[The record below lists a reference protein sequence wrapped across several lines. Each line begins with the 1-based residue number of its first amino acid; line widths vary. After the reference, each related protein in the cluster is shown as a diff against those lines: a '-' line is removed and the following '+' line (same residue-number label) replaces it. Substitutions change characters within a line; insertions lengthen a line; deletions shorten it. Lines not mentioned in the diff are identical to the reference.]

1 MKRKQSVSGQNFDPV
16 DLSVVEVEGGYA
28 LSLAGE
34 ILLTEW
40 GIPVQHVAK
49 PLLEHMASE
58 FDGHGTMK
66 VRERKVVAP
75 RFFGSYAL
83 FGSQKQWIEQGKEE
97 LSVDFADC
105 LLRNPV
111 LNEVPG
117 PEARDQYARWGPI
130 FMWLGETYDQL
141 RRSASSF
148 LYCLEERDAEAK
160 LALARHSSAV
170 TKIRDQ
176 YLALAPEQRAAVA
189 FLHVI
194 HSDNP
199 SYHVSIGPVLFPLGL
214 ALGRCTE
221 GEYAQGV
228 MAGMAI
234 LSGAFPDVDNKAH
247 RKSFEGL
254 RSDART
260 ALDYIRFY
268 QEGTPTRQF
277 RDMVATGETPTL
289 EFKSTLR
296 FNLRAERHDD
306 QITHTCVKT
315 VAAFLNSEG
324 GRLLIGVADDG
335 KIVGIE
341 RDEFPNTDKFQLH
354 LLNVLKSSLGKPP
367 LLV

>member
-1 MKRKQSVSGQNFDPV
+1 MKRKQSVSGQNFNPV

-34 ILLTEW
+34 ILLTR
-40 GIPVQHVAK
+40 GGSPVQHVAK

-66 VRERKVVAP
+66 VRERKIVAP

-83 FGSQKQWIEQGKEE
+83 FDIQKEWIEQGKEE

-105 LLRNPV
+105 LLRDDPV
-111 LNEVPG
+111 LHEVPG
-117 PEARDQYARWGPI
+117 PEARDQHARWGPI
-130 FMWLGETYDQL
+130 FMWLGETYNQL
-141 RRSASSF
+141 RKSDSSF
-148 LYCLEERDAEAK
+148 DYLLGKGDSEEAE
-160 LALARHSSAV
+160 LARARHSSAV

-176 YLALAPEQRAAVA
+176 YRALAPEQRAAVM
-189 FLHVI
+189 FLHAI
-194 HSDNP
+194 HT
-199 SYHVSIGPVLFPLGL
+199 GPVLFPLGL
-214 ALGRCTE
+214 VLGKCTE

-234 LSGAFPDVDNKAH
+234 LSGAFLDVDNKAH

-306 QITHTCVKT
+306 QITHTCVRRAWQESS
-315 VAAFLNSEG
+315 VAKP
-324 GRLLIGVADDG
+324 
-335 KIVGIE
+335 KIASRFFEIE
-341 RDEFPNTDKFQLH
+341 SDELSHVPY
-354 LLNVLKSSLGKPP
+354 SSQAYQYP
-367 LLV
+367 